1 MAAVANTAGW
11 RWYHWWA
18 VAAVLLRR
26 RRVVKM
32 QESSTGTAGRLT
44 GGQRRLKTEQLQ
56 TGDYV
61 SA

>member
-11 RWYHWWA
+11 RWYHWLA
-18 VAAVLLRR
+18 AAVLLWR

-44 GGQRRLKTEQLQ
+44 GGQRRLNKEQLQ
-56 TGDYV
+56 IGV
-61 SA
+61 SDSA